1 MTAVLT
7 DDDLLSPALM
17 PAAIEA
23 VEASLK
29 ARAAGRFVSPP
40 RHAVP
45 FGDRGNLF
53 FTVGGS
59 LTAAGH
65 AGFRVY
71 DTFTS
76 DGPHTQIVAVWSI
89 DSAELECVVLGSRLG
104 EIRTGAIGGVA
115 IRHMS
120 SPYAQTVGIIG
131 SGRQAR
137 MQLKAAAAVR
147 SLRQVRIFSPNPAN
161 RARFA
166 EEMGERLNLS
176 VQPVATAKEAV
187 DDAQIVICAT
197 TSRRPVLEGGW
208 LRSDAH
214 VTTVGPKTM
223 DGHEIGLDV
232 AEWAHTI
239 ATDSI
244 EQTRTYR
251 PPFFLDSTAHQERV
265 ADLSRVLDGAPRARL
280 QESESTLFCSV
291 GLAGT
296 EVAVAAAL
304 LPLVGK

>member
-1 MTAVLT
+1 MTAILT
-7 DDDLLSPALM
+7 DDDLISPDLM

-23 VEASLK
+23 VEAGLK
-29 ARAAGRFVSPP
+29 ARAGGAFVSPP

-45 FGDRGNLF
+45 LGNRGDLI

-59 LTAAGH
+59 LTPSGH

-71 DTFTS
+71 DTFAS

-89 DSAELECVVLGSRLG
+89 ETAELECVILGSRLG

-120 SPYAQTVGIIG
+120 APDAETIGVIG

-137 MQLKAAAAVR
+137 MQLEAAAAVR
-147 SLRQVRIFSPNPAN
+147 RLRQVRIFSPNPAN
-161 RARFA
+161 RVRFA

-176 VQPVATAKEAV
+176 IQPVATAKEAV
-187 DDAQIVICAT
+187 DDARIVICAT
-197 TSRRPVLEGGW
+197 TSDGPVLEAVW
-208 LRSDAH
+208 LRPDAH

-223 DGHEIGLDV
+223 DGHEVGLDV

-239 ATDSI
+239 ATDSY
-244 EQTRTYR
+244 EQTQAYR
-251 PPFFLDSTAHQERV
+251 PPFFLDGTVHFERV
-265 ADLSRVLDGAPRARL
+265 FDLSQLLDGALGARPHADA
-280 QESESTLFCSV
+280 STLFCSV

-296 EVAVAAAL
+296 EIVVAAAL